1 MQQLR
6 RTAMSV
12 TRTLDDVASVGKK
25 AAVGLAAIAAAAT
38 GVLQTTA
45 TFEKSMMR
53 VKAVSQASVAEYK
66 AMEKAALDMA
76 KTTQYTAQQ
85 VAEGMGYMAMAG
97 FKSNEIIGAMPTVL
111 RLATAGMMDL
121 ATSADIVTNILT
133 GYGLAVEDLGA
144 ATDVLVS
151 AMTGANVDLEMLGES
166 FKYVGPVAKGAGVSF
181 EVTAAAIALLGN
193 AGIQG
198 SMAGTSLRQALSR
211 LLNPTKAVQDRLRKL
226 GVQTKTATGE
236 LLPFEN
242 IIAQLEKS
250 GATAADM
257 MEIFGDRAGPAMTA
271 LVSQGS
277 NALMTFIDRLRES
290 GGLAERIE
298 KEQLNTLSGQWD
310 ILKSQI
316 QGVAITLGQDLMPYA
331 RTLIYTGQQIV
342 GLFDNLDASQ
352 RAQIMQW
359 VALGGAILG
368 IVSVLGVTAFAISAF
383 IKGMVLFGS
392 VVALLTS
399 PMVIALTLI
408 ALAIAGLKAA
418 WDNDWGSIR
427 TKTEEIA
434 DAILEKWDALVKWWD
449 ESDFGKAIREAWDRI
464 KAVWQSDEL
473 TLGQKVIETVS
484 IVANT
489 IADLVPCIRQIWDT
503 WKDEDLSFGQKV
515 LKTVTI
521 VASSVAGL
529 IESIMAWW
537 TGAALNLVER
547 GATLL
552 GLNPDDLWIVQFL
565 RDLNAI
571 WEDSDLSF
579 GQKIV
584 ETVKLLP
591 GGTALVGFFQ
601 SIVDVWKRDDLT
613 LPEKIVQTLKL
624 TAEGIGSLIES
635 IITLWINATV
645 ALTEKVVTLL
655 GLSPEDNALLGFL
668 KKLQAI
674 WNDETLSFG
683 AKIIESIELLPGGA
697 ALVSF
702 FQGIVDVWKREDLSL
717 PEKVLETVK
726 LVASGVADLIES
738 IVTWWIN
745 ASVTL
750 AEKVVTL
757 LGLNPDENA
766 LVDFLR
772 QLQTIWND
780 EELSFGQKIVK
791 TVELLPG
798 GKALTGFFSEIK
810 SIWTD
815 SSLTLPQKVVK
826 TVSLTTTKI
835 ADLVESIMAWWTGAT
850 LRLVRRGAE
859 ILGLDPDSLWVVE
872 FLEALNSIWADQ
884 ELSFGP
890 KIVETIALVP
900 GGQSLIDFV
909 NSIGDVWDDTDLTL
923 GEKIVETIEIS
934 LEEAVIKISL
944 ATLAGVALWKI
955 FPSIYASLSSAITA
969 GAGALAAGGL
979 VLGKIAVVGLI
990 LALAAGA
997 IGWAFGD
1004 KEGRAAFI
1012 DAINESVQE
1021 MGVDEPISIPIAL
1034 MGVVELTFD
1043 FGAEGIRNLREQVR
1057 EYQEKLQEWQPGKT
1071 ELGVG
1076 MPGIPEWAKSFID
1089 MGLAISGLL
1098 SEGVLLG
1105 FDLIDLLIM
1114 AVDKAVVA
1122 AWHAF
1127 VEAGKKLGNALL
1139 DGIAPILD
1147 KFLPGFLTPGWVK
1160 ERVAA
1165 EELGITDTERQ
1176 MLAALAQLEA
1186 GVDGVE
1192 GMAAVVEVVFNRMET
1207 DAERYGG
1214 TVEEVIRKTS
1224 QFEPVMT
1231 GAFDDLLESGNIAAD
1246 AIEAVDTALRRLAE
1260 GEGVTGGATYFAN
1273 LDIVRQRNPQ
1283 HWMLDP
1289 MRMVPTVTIGGHTFG
1304 VAGYQTGGYTGNH
1317 PTDEVVGVV
1326 HGQEIVIPA
1335 YAVRKGM
1342 TGILEF
1348 LGVPGF
1354 QSGRMVSV
1362 PGLGE
1367 AQSIVVSMQDMFKD
1381 LGKVIVTGLAKL
1393 FDIIAGAIEALA
1405 VALVGEEKVA
1415 EIKAFFAEMRAGLQD
1430 FIDGFS
1436 ETEKLV
1442 DVIDDATEEVDGFA
1456 RALEDVIATVEDTL
1470 KTWVRKVPILSDALA
1485 AYENAVKSQEDGG
1498 LGLGTAGGIAAAALA
1513 ALSASSK
1520 ELSNAIEA
1528 VSQGFAALIEPLN
1541 GLLRS
1546 LGPAGAGGLVGAG
1559 IGYGAAMLLGMTN
1572 PIIGVVAGGL
1582 MGLFGGVAQ
1591 QQAEAAE
1598 LQIEAANQLVQ
1609 AARNMNTEAR
1619 YGAIDDMRRA
1629 IGDTESTIRGLE
1641 SSIAG
1646 VSALGAVGGAAAGY
1660 GAALLLGAG
1669 PLGLLF
1675 GALLGA
1681 VAGGTLASGAQ
1692 QRNIEETMRQL
1703 DAQREVLDQLIE
1715 DFKGA
1720 LGITVSDLVGS
1731 VRQAFS
1737 AETVQEFSE
1746 QLETSLMTHVRNA
1759 LIAGFLESA
1768 AMRPLFEMLSNQ
1780 IFEAVRDGVTSA
1792 GELDAIRDTIS
1803 QISDHSEQFY
1813 SVLDELGLGMK
1824 DLNKSVDS
1832 VNSALR
1838 NVPSGFKIALRRFQ
1852 VADPIPLAEGGI
1864 VTRPTFA
1871 MVGERGPEAVIP
1883 LGEAGK
1889 RIVVEVNVEG
1899 SIYADDFEDR
1909 VRRAVVK
1916 GARDAGLGR
1925 YGLAG

>member
-1 MQQLR
+1 MTQAQRTMQQLR

-76 KTTQYTAQQ
+76 KATQYTAQQ

-242 IIAQLEKS
+242 ILAQLEKS

-298 KEQLNTLSGQWD
+298 KEQLNTLGGQWD

-331 RTLIYTGQQIV
+331 RTLIYIGQQIV

-383 IKGMVLFGS
+383 IKGLLLLGS
-392 VVALLTS
+392 VVGLLTS
-399 PMVIALTLI
+399 PVVVGFTLI
-408 ALAIAGLKAA
+408 ALAVAALKTA
-418 WDNDWGSIR
+418 WDNNWLGIR
-427 TKTEEIA
+427 DKTIEIV
-434 DAILEKWDALVKWWD
+434 DAITEKWESLKTWWD
-449 ESDFGKAIREAWDRI
+449 TSDFGQKVREAWDRI
-464 KAVWQSDEL
+464 KDVWTSDEL
-473 TLGQKVIETVS
+473 TLPQKILKTVS
-484 IVANT
+484 IVAET
-489 IADLVPCIRQIWDT
+489 IADLSPSIRAIWET
-503 WKDEDLSFGQKV
+503 WADGDLSLGQKI

-521 VASSVAGL
+521 VAQGVAGL
-529 IESIMAWW
+529 VESIMTWW
-537 TGAALNLVER
+537 TGIALELVKR

-552 GLNPDDLWIVQFL
+552 GLDPDDLWIVQFL
-565 RDLNAI
+565 EDLNDI
-571 WEDSDLSF
+571 WKSEDLSF

-584 ETVKLLP
+584 ETIRLIP
-591 GGTALVGFFQ
+591 GGQSLIDFVQ
-601 SIVDVWKRDDLT
+601 SIVDVWRDEELT
-613 LPEKIVQTLKL
+613 LPQKIV
-624 TAEGIGSLIES
+624 
-635 IITLWINATV
+635 
-645 ALTEKVVTLL
+645 
-655 GLSPEDNALLGFL
+655 
-668 KKLQAI
+668 
-674 WNDETLSFG
+674 
-683 AKIIESIELLPGGA
+683 
-697 ALVSF
+697 
-702 FQGIVDVWKREDLSL
+702 
-717 PEKVLETVK
+717 ETVK
-726 LVASGVADLIES
+726 LVATGVTDLIES
-738 IVTWWIN
+738 IMSWWTGAAI
-745 ASVTL
+745 TL
-750 AEKVVTL
+750 TRKVATI
-757 LGLNPDENA
+757 LGLDPDTLWIVGFLESLNA
-766 LVDFLR
+766 
-772 QLQTIWND
+772 IWND
-780 EELSFGQKIVK
+780 EELTFGQKIVK

-826 TVSLTTTKI
+826 TVSLTATRI
-835 ADLVESIMAWWTGAT
+835 ADLIESIMAWWTGAT
-850 LRLVRRGAE
+850 LQLVRRGAE
-859 ILGLDPDSLWVVE
+859 ILGLDPDSLWVVG
-872 FLEALNSIWADQ
+872 FLEALNNIWAEQ
-884 ELSFGP
+884 ELSFGQ
-890 KIVETIALVP
+890 KIVKTIELVP

-909 NSIGDVWDDTDLTL
+909 NSIGDVWENSELSLPEKAIGTVKLVVDGVTGVLEGIMIWWTDATLELTRRGATLLGLDPDNLWLTGFLGALNAIWKDADLSFGEKVVEGIKLVPGGDWVVDFFGRLKAQLFGANDVEAQIEKATGITGIADLLRAIYVAEGGADASILYGVTGFRDQGFRFAKAANQQFFDGLVEALGAEEQSRLWLAASAATTVKWYWDQFKEQHELASDAAMSELNEDMRAKWIGFLGANYAPPEAHRLNANWIKNMVYEYERQLGMADEGALTIPVQVAFDYTNETIQRLKAAFESGDFSEIVGVSADIWRTGANIAVGLTL
-923 GEKIVETIEIS
+923 AQGTVMSLIALIQSAFGDAGMGQSTIPGTLALVSVGVALVEALNSDGAGWKEFGKNLVTALALGIGIGAFTGSPKAGVLAFTIAVNLELGSRISNALQDEIDS
-934 LEEAVIKISL
+934 LKESFQEPIDIKLGRVTMDDPTGYAKWVLEGRPVDTPAGGVYFYSGHQSGTPWTGWGPTDEIAGVVHRREAVIPWP
-944 ATLAGVALWKI
+944 ALRK
-955 FPSIYASLSSAITA
+955 
-969 GAGALAAGGL
+969 
-979 VLGKIAVVGLI
+979 
-990 LALAAGA
+990 
-997 IGWAFGD
+997 
-1004 KEGRAAFI
+1004 
-1012 DAINESVQE
+1012 
-1021 MGVDEPISIPIAL
+1021 
-1034 MGVVELTFD
+1034 
-1043 FGAEGIRNLREQVR
+1043 
-1057 EYQEKLQEWQPGKT
+1057 
-1071 ELGVG
+1071 
-1076 MPGIPEWAKSFID
+1076 GIP
-1089 MGLAISGLL
+1089 
-1098 SEGVLLG
+1098 GV
-1105 FDLIDLLIM
+1105 
-1114 AVDKAVVA
+1114 
-1122 AWHAF
+1122 
-1127 VEAGKKLGNALL
+1127 
-1139 DGIAPILD
+1139 
-1147 KFLPGFLTPGWVK
+1147 
-1160 ERVAA
+1160 
-1165 EELGITDTERQ
+1165 
-1176 MLAALAQLEA
+1176 
-1186 GVDGVE
+1186 
-1192 GMAAVVEVVFNRMET
+1192 
-1207 DAERYGG
+1207 
-1214 TVEEVIRKTS
+1214 
-1224 QFEPVMT
+1224 
-1231 GAFDDLLESGNIAAD
+1231 
-1246 AIEAVDTALRRLAE
+1246 
-1260 GEGVTGGATYFAN
+1260 
-1273 LDIVRQRNPQ
+1273 
-1283 HWMLDP
+1283 
-1289 MRMVPTVTIGGHTFG
+1289 
-1304 VAGYQTGGYTGNH
+1304 
-1317 PTDEVVGVV
+1317 
-1326 HGQEIVIPA
+1326 
-1335 YAVRKGM
+1335 
-1342 TGILEF
+1342 LEF

-1354 QSGRMVSV
+1354 QEGRAVSV
-1362 PGLGE
+1362 PGMST
-1367 AQSIVVSMQDMFKD
+1367 AQTIVTDMNSMFRD
-1381 LGKVIVTGLAKL
+1381 LGKTILAGLAKL

-1415 EIKAFFAEMRAGLQD
+1415 EIKAFFAEMRKGLQD
-1430 FIDGFS
+1430 YMDSLSGVESFGNVV
-1436 ETEKLV
+1436 E
-1442 DVIDDATEEVDGFA
+1442 DAAEEVDWWTQ
-1456 RALEDVIATVEDTL
+1456 ALRDMRTVFDETM
-1470 KTWVRKVPILSDALA
+1470 KSWVQKVPILSDAIA
-1485 AYENAVKSQEDGG
+1485 AYQNATTSAEEGG
-1498 LGLGTAGGIAAAALA
+1498 LGLGIAGGIAAAALA
-1513 ALSASSK
+1513 ALTAGSE
-1520 ELSNAIEA
+1520 ELNKAIEA
-1528 VSQGFAALIEPLN
+1528 VSQGFAALLEPIN

-1546 LGPAGAGGLVGAG
+1546 LGRPGAGALVGAG
-1559 IGYGAAMLLGMTN
+1559 VGYGASLLLGIAS
-1572 PIIGVVAGGL
+1572 PLVGVVAGGL
-1582 MGLFGGVAQ
+1582 LGLFGGVAQ

-1598 LQIEAANQLVQ
+1598 KQIEAANQLVQ
-1609 AARNMNTEAR
+1609 AARSMSTEAR
-1619 YGAIDDMRRA
+1619 YGAIDDMRRS
-1629 IGDTESTIRGLE
+1629 IVGTEGTIRDLE

-1646 VSALGAVGGAAAGY
+1646 ASALGAVGGAAAGY

-1669 PLGLLF
+1669 PLGLLI
-1675 GALLGA
+1675 GALFGA

-1692 QRNIEETMRQL
+1692 QRKIEEMTAQL
-1703 DAQREVLDQLIE
+1703 EAQRQALNQMID
-1715 DFKGA
+1715 DFKSA
-1720 LGITVSDLVGS
+1720 LGITVSDLVSS

-1737 AETVQEFSE
+1737 AETAEEFSA

-1803 QISDHSEQFY
+1803 QISDRSEQFY

-1871 MVGERGPEAVIP
+1871 MVGERGPEAVVP
-1883 LGEAGK
+1883 LDEAGGK
-1889 RIVVEVNVEG
+1889 IVVEVHVEG

-1925 YGLAG
+1925 YGLAGDVAWA